1 MTNQEAVEVLLQLVQ
16 EIIKSEEAQR
26 ARISGVHPAFR
37 TSARNFV
44 HYLQLRSEEIRELQE
59 FLHERGLSSLAS
71 SESHTLAQLL
81 QVIRWLAPETDLT
94 PFLQEKLCDFP
105 EGNKLRRIHARKLLG
120 SALRPDLPRIMVTF
134 SSDMAADRMKI
145 EELLKAG
152 MTIARIN
159 CAHDDE
165 TVWLRMIQNL
175 RKSVTKTGRPCKVY
189 MDLAGPKIRTVRVP
203 GRDEE
208 GYELR
213 EGQRLRL
220 VPGKKAEEK
229 KEAKKVGRIG
239 VAPAEILSMLRVG
252 EHVYFDDGKFEA
264 KVVEVGKKEAEVVIT
279 RISAKKPFL
288 KAEKGVNLPDSDLE
302 IPALT
307 EDDRK
312 NLPFVCQHADLV
324 GYSFVSSSKDLM
336 HLREELARMTAKP
349 PAVVLKIERVAAVQ
363 NLPDLLLCGMQ
374 EEIFGVMIAR
384 GDLAVEIGFER
395 LSEIQQEILWICES
409 GHVPVIWA
417 TQVLENMTKT
427 GFATRSEISDAAM
440 GAMAECVMLN
450 KGPYVVKSV
459 ETLTDI
465 LVRLTGHQSKK
476 RYVLRPLSI
485 AREFLNARPGE

>member
-1 MTNQEAVEVLLQLVQ
+1 MTNQEAVEVLLQLAQ
-16 EIIKSEEAQR
+16 ELIKAEGAQR
-26 ARISGVHPAFR
+26 ARITGVHPAFQ

-81 QVIRWLAPETDLT
+81 QVIRWLAPDSDLT
-94 PFLQEKLCDFP
+94 PFLQEPLCDFA
-105 EGNKLRRIHARKLLG
+105 EGNKLRRVHARKLLG
-120 SALRPDLPRIMVTF
+120 SPLRPDLPRIMVTF
-134 SSDMAADRMKI
+134 SSDMADDRMKI

-165 TVWLRMIQNL
+165 TVWLHMIQNL

-189 MDLAGPKIRTVRVP
+189 MDLAGPKIRTVSVP
-203 GRDEE
+203 GGDEE
-208 GYELR
+208 GYELA
-213 EGQRLRL
+213 EGQKLRL
-220 VPGKKAEEK
+220 VPGKKSSAK
-229 KEAKKVGRIG
+229 QNKKVGYIG
-239 VAPAEILSMLRVG
+239 VAPAGIIGMLRVG

-264 KVVEVGKKEAEVVIT
+264 KVTEVEKKEAQVVVT
-279 RISAKKPFL
+279 RISAKKPYL
-288 KAEKGVNLPDSDLE
+288 KAEKGVNLPDSDLD

-307 EDDRK
+307 DTDRD
-312 NLPFVCQHADLV
+312 NLPFICKHADLV
-324 GYSFVSSSKDLM
+324 GYSFVSSAQDLI
-336 HLREELARMTAKP
+336 HLREELHRISERP
-349 PAVVLKIERVAAVQ
+349 PAIVLKIERVAAVQ

-374 EEIFGVMIAR
+374 DEIFGVMIAR

-427 GFATRSEISDAAM
+427 GFATRSEITDAAM

-465 LVRLTGHQSKK
+465 LIRLTGHQSKK

-485 AREFLNARPGE
+485 AKEFLESRV